1 MTSLIASLII
11 SQELSDQLQLCPGGA
26 SDPSAFLNVGSDME
40 LACEV
45 QARLE
50 LALSTSLEPTTVPPQ
65 HVSAH
70 HGASLSPQVRYLRSA
85 KLTIIVKSSDG
96 TPSQVSAT
104 DDLDCH

>member
-50 LALSTSLEPTTVPPQ
+50 LALS
-65 HVSAH
+65 
-70 HGASLSPQVRYLRSA
+70 SP
-85 KLTIIVKSSDG
+85 
-96 TPSQVSAT
+96 
-104 DDLDCH
+104 